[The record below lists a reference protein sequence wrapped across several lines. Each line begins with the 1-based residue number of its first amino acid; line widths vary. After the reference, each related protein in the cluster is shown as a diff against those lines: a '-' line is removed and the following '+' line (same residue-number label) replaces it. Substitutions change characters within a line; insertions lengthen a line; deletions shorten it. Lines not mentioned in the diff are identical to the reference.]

1 MLRRVTAIAGLLGV
15 AAAAVVL
22 VLGRDGDRRP
32 AVAHAAA
39 RPHAAPA
46 GPGPGAIR
54 AETAR
59 VASLRALR
67 ETQERTDPHTFPIRG
82 RHDRG
87 RYETNDFGGGRGHR
101 GQDMFARCGTPL
113 VAALGGVVKYAASEG
128 AGGNYLVITGRD
140 RRDYVYM
147 HMAEPPR
154 LRAGDRVADAQPIG
168 HVGDSGNADGCH
180 LHFELW
186 TAPGWYA
193 GGEPLDTRT
202 LLAAWDAAT

>member
-1 MLRRVTAIAGLLGV
+1 VLRRLAAVAALLGA

-22 VLGRDGDRRP
+22 VLARDGDDRP
-32 AVAHAAA
+32 ATAHAAA
-39 RPHAAPA
+39 RPHAVPA
-46 GPGPGAIR
+46 GPGPRAIT

-140 RRDYVYM
+140 KRDYVYM

-154 LRAGDRVADAQPIG
+154 LRVGDRVADAQPIG

-186 TAPGWYA
+186 TAPGWYS